1 MTKREQFIAWLG
13 DAHAMEVGIVTTLEK
28 HIADAE
34 GQPKVRAAL
43 RKHLAETKR
52 HATAMKQA
60 LKEMGAGHPVIRE
73 GLSKVVNAVAGL
85 GTTFVTD
92 TPVKNAIADF
102 ATEHFEIACYTSLAL
117 TADALGEKKIAA
129 TCRGILKEE
138 QAMAKTLTALFP
150 AVNSDYLRTLDAD
163 ENEGNSR
170 RPRAPLPVPVA
181 RVRARPAAKTA
192 ARKPKRKPVR
202 RKATTKR

>member
-43 RKHLAETKR
+43 KKHLAETKR

-60 LKEMGAGHPVIRE
+60 LKAMDAGHPVIRE
-73 GLSKVVNAVAGL
+73 GLSKVVNAVAGI
-85 GTTFVTD
+85 GTTFVRD

-102 ATEHFEIACYTSLAL
+102 ATEHFEIACYTSLVQ
-117 TADALGEKKIAA
+117 TAEALGEKKIAA
-129 TCRGILKEE
+129 TCKAILKEE
-138 QAMAKTLTALFP
+138 QAMAKTLAAQFKD
-150 AVNSDYLRTLDAD
+150 VNVFYLRSLDDDAPKRPA
-163 ENEGNSR
+163 N
-170 RPRAPLPVPVA
+170 RPRPPLPAPNA
-181 RVRARPAAKTA
+181 RTKSQPRAKSRTKKAP
-192 ARKPKRKPVR
+192 ARKSPAR
-202 RKATTKR
+202 R